1 MDQFEIVPAG
11 ARDPAPY
18 IVQDADGLGG
28 GGGGE
33 IDTVAALKR
42 RKGLIALVVGGVALL
57 AFLATRLMTPLYEA
71 EAGIMF
77 QPRELTPMGTPTQ
90 IGTMLPSEETA
101 RKNEIA
107 VIRSRELADAVVNR
121 LQLDRLAEFN
131 PSLRPPSPTEQALEQ
146 ARAAVAS
153 WAERLP
159 DAIAAPIAAMVMK
172 QPEAWTPDRI
182 RNEVIERFQRR
193 LETSSADASRV
204 VGIRFYSEDAQ
215 RSTLIANTIAETFID
230 RKRARDLAGAE
241 ALVGNLTQEIAALN
255 RDIQDSE
262 RKVDERKLS
271 LGLSANGTRAL
282 EERLAELGRQL
293 MAATAE
299 RVRAEA
305 QFAEAEQARSSGD
318 LQSAAQVLGSSLI
331 QRLQEAQAVAT
342 ARAGQLSLRYQ
353 ENHPQMQAAR
363 QELRDI
369 RAKLAEEMNK
379 IQTARLNAVA
389 IGRATEDG
397 LHRQVDQ
404 LRDLLAKANAA
415 QVDVG
420 VLEREVET
428 KRALMP
434 QLTTRLNSVNAQI
447 DYLRNRGADT
457 EVISQAVVPRRASYP
472 PVLAIMATAVIMAAG
487 GAGILAVLLER
498 ADNTIQSTAQL
509 RRMTPLRVVGTLPV
523 VRRRGGSRRRTGA
536 PAAEVLNGGDSSFQE
551 HLRTI
556 ALRSGAC
563 GPASAKVLLI
573 TSAVSGEGKSSTASS
588 LARLLSLSGRRTVI
602 VDADLRAPTL
612 HRIFG
617 LPQGPGLAEC
627 IEEGLDPGEVIQGDA
642 ATGTHVIA
650 AGRVRGASSDLLQSR
665 RMQDLLG
672 ELALHYDNVII
683 DSPPV
688 LAVYDSNI
696 LARLADRT
704 LMIVRWRST
713 QSATLATALQRLAD
727 DNVPVDGIVLSQV
740 DGRKYSVYGYADSEA
755 FSPGFR
761 KYYTN

>member
-11 ARDPAPY
+11 VRDPAPY
-18 IVQDADGLGG
+18 VVQDADGSG

-42 RKGLIALVVGGVALL
+42 RKGLIALVVAGVALL

-77 QPRELTPMGTPTQ
+77 KPRELTPMGTPTQ

-121 LQLDRLAEFN
+121 LQLDQLAEFN
-131 PSLRPPSPTEQALEQ
+131 PALRPPSQLDRLADT
-146 ARAAVAS
+146 ARTTIAS
-153 WAERLP
+153 WAEPLP
-159 DAIAAPIAAMVMK
+159 DALAAPIAALTQK
-172 QPEAWTPDRI
+172 QPEDWTPDRI

-215 RSTLIANTIAETFID
+215 RSTLIANTIAEAFID

-241 ALVGNLTQEIAALN
+241 ALVASLTQEIAALN
-255 RDIQDSE
+255 HDIQDSE

-282 EERLAELGRQL
+282 EERLAELSRQL

-305 QFAEAEQARSSGD
+305 QFAEAQQLRNAGD
-318 LQSAAQVLGSSLI
+318 LQAAAQVLGSSLI

-342 ARAGQLSLRYQ
+342 ARAGQLALRYQ

-389 IGRATEDG
+389 IGKATEEG

-404 LRDLLAKANAA
+404 LKDQMAKANAA

-420 VLEREVET
+420 VMEREVEA

-434 QLTTRLNSVNAQI
+434 QLTARLNSVNAQI

-457 EVISQAVVPRRASYP
+457 EVLSQAVVPRRASYP
-472 PVLAIMATAVIMAAG
+472 PTLAIMATAVIMAAG
-487 GAGILAVLLER
+487 GGGILAVMLER
-498 ADNTIQSTAQL
+498 ADNTIQSTSQL
-509 RRMTPLRVVGTLPV
+509 RRMTPLRVIGTLPV
-523 VRRRGGSRRRTGA
+523 IRRRTGSRGRRGP
-536 PAAEVLNGGDSSFQE
+536 PAAEVLNGGDTSFQE

-563 GPASAKVLLI
+563 GPASAKVMLI

-588 LARLLSLSGRRTVI
+588 LARMLSLSGRRTI
-602 VDADLRAPTL
+602 ILDADLRAPML

-617 LPQGPGLAEC
+617 LQRGPGLAEC
-627 IEEGLDPGEVIQGDA
+627 IEEGLGLEDVIQRDE

-650 AGRVRGASSDLLQSR
+650 AGHARGASSDVLQSR
-665 RMQDLLG
+665 RMQDLVG

-696 LARLADRT
+696 LARLVDRT

-713 QSATLATALQRLAD
+713 HSSTLATALQRLSD

-740 DGRKYSVYGYADSEA
+740 DGRKYSVYGYSDSEV

>member
-11 ARDPAPY
+11 VRDPAPY
-18 IVQDADGLGG
+18 VVQDADGP

-42 RKGLIALVVGGVALL
+42 RKGLIALVVAGVALL

-71 EAGIMF
+71 EAGIMV

-107 VIRSRELADAVVNR
+107 VIRSRELADAVVTR
-121 LQLDRLAEFN
+121 LQLDQLPEFN
-131 PSLRPPSPTEQALEQ
+131 PALRPPSPIDRLVDA
-146 ARAAVAS
+146 ARTTIAS

-159 DAIAAPIAAMVMK
+159 DEIAAPVAALALK
-172 QPEAWTPDRI
+172 QPEDWTPDRI

-241 ALVGNLTQEIAALN
+241 ALVVNLTQEIGALN
-255 RDIQDSE
+255 HDIQDSE
-262 RKVDERKLS
+262 RKVDERKLA

-282 EERLAELGRQL
+282 EERLAELSHQL

-305 QFAEAEQARSSGD
+305 QFAEAQQARNSGD
-318 LQSAAQVLGSSLI
+318 LQAAAQVLGSSLI

-342 ARAGQLSLRYQ
+342 ARAGQLALRYQ

-369 RAKLAEEMNK
+369 RAKLGEEMNK

-389 IGRATEDG
+389 IGKATEAG
-397 LHRQVDQ
+397 LHRQVDELKAQ
-404 LRDLLAKANAA
+404 MAKANAA

-420 VLEREVET
+420 VMEREVEA

-434 QLTTRLNSVNAQI
+434 QLTARLNSVNAQI
-447 DYLRNRGADT
+447 DYLKNRGADT
-457 EVISQAVVPRRASYP
+457 EVLSQAVVPRRASYP
-472 PVLAIMATAVIMAAG
+472 PTLAIMATAVIMAAG
-487 GAGILAVLLER
+487 GGGILAVMLER
-498 ADNTIQSTAQL
+498 ADNTIQSTSQL
-509 RRMTPLRVVGTLPV
+509 RRMTPLRVIGTLPV
-523 VRRRGGSRRRTGA
+523 VRRRRTGSRGRRGL
-536 PAAEVLNGGDSSFQE
+536 PAAEVLNGGDTAFQE

-556 ALRSGAC
+556 ALRSGVC
-563 GPASAKVLLI
+563 GPASAKVMLI

-588 LARLLSLSGRRTVI
+588 LARMLSLSGRRTI
-602 VDADLRAPTL
+602 IIDADLRAPML

-617 LPQGPGLAEC
+617 LGSGPGLAEC
-627 IEEGLDPGEVIQGDA
+627 IEEGLGLEEVIQRDE
-642 ATGTHVIA
+642 ATGTDVIA
-650 AGRVRGASSDLLQSR
+650 AGQARGASSDVLQSR
-665 RMQDLLG
+665 RMQELVG

-696 LARLADRT
+696 LARLVDRT

-713 QSATLATALQRLAD
+713 HSSTLATALQRLSD

-740 DGRKYSVYGYADSEA
+740 DGRKYSVYGYPDSEV

>member
-11 ARDPAPY
+11 VREPVPY
-18 IVQDADGLGG
+18 VVQDADS
-28 GGGGE
+28 GGGE

-42 RKGLIALVVGGVALL
+42 RRVLITLVVAAVALL
-57 AFLATRLMTPLYEA
+57 AFLVTRLMTPLYEA
-71 EAGIMF
+71 EAGVMF
-77 QPRELTPMGTPTQ
+77 KPRELMPMGAPTQ

-107 VIRSRELADAVVNR
+107 IIRSRELAEAVVNR
-121 LQLDRLAEFN
+121 LRLDQLPEFN
-131 PSLRPPSPTEQALEQ
+131 PALRSPSQFEHIVDGV
-146 ARAAVAS
+146 RAKIAG

-159 DAIAAPIAAMVMK
+159 DVLAAPVAAVALK
-172 QPEAWTPDRI
+172 QPDVWTPERI

-204 VGIRFYSEDAQ
+204 VGIRFYAEEAQ
-215 RSTLIANTIAETFID
+215 RATLIANTVAETFID
-230 RKRARDLAGAE
+230 RKRERDLAGAE
-241 ALVGNLTQEIAALN
+241 ALVTSLTQEIAALN

-262 RKVDERKLS
+262 RKVDERRLS

-282 EERLAELGRQL
+282 EERLAELSRQL

-305 QFAEAEQARSSGD
+305 QFAEAQQLRNSGD
-318 LQSAAQVLGSSLI
+318 LQSAAQVLGSPLI
-331 QRLQEAQAVAT
+331 QRLQEAQAAAT

-353 ENHPQMQAAR
+353 ENHPQMQASR

-369 RAKLAEEMNK
+369 RAKLAEEMGK
-379 IQTARLNAVA
+379 IQNARLNAVA
-389 IGRATEDG
+389 IGKATEEG
-397 LHRQVDQ
+397 LRRQVEQLKDQ
-404 LRDLLAKANAA
+404 MAKANAA

-420 VLEREVET
+420 VMEREVEA

-434 QLTTRLNSVNAQI
+434 QLTARLNSVNAQI
-447 DYLRNRGADT
+447 DYLKNRGADA
-457 EVISQAVVPRRASYP
+457 EVISQAVAPRFPSYP
-472 PVLAIMATAVIMAAG
+472 PTLAIMATAIVMAAG
-487 GAGILAVLLER
+487 GGGILAVLLER
-498 ADNTIQSTAQL
+498 ADNTIQSTSQL

-523 VRRRGGSRRRTGA
+523 VRRRRRRGP
-536 PAAEVLNGGDSSFQE
+536 PAAEVFQGGDTAFQE

-556 ALRSGAC
+556 ALRSGVC
-563 GPASAKVLLI
+563 GPASAKVMLI

-588 LARLLSLSGRRTVI
+588 LARMLALSGRRTII
-602 VDADLRAPTL
+602 VDADLRAPVL

-617 LPQGPGLAEC
+617 LHRGPGLAEF
-627 IEEGLDPGEVIQGDA
+627 IEEGRGLEEVIQLDEA
-642 ATGTHVIA
+642 SGTHIIA
-650 AGRVRGASSDLLQSR
+650 AGQANGPSANLLQSH
-665 RMQDLLG
+665 RMQ
-672 ELALHYDNVII
+672 ELISHLAVHYDNVII

-688 LAVYDSNI
+688 LAVVDSHI
-696 LARLADRT
+696 LARLVDRT

-713 QSATLATALQRLAD
+713 QSSTLTTALQRLAD

-740 DGRKYSVYGYADSEA
+740 DGRKYSVYGYADSEV
-755 FSPGFR
+755 FSNGFR

>member
-11 ARDPAPY
+11 VRDPAPY
-18 IVQDADGLGG
+18 VVQDADGP

-42 RKGLIALVVGGVALL
+42 RKGLIALVVAGVALL
-57 AFLATRLMTPLYEA
+57 AFLVTRLMTPLYEA

-77 QPRELTPMGTPTQ
+77 KPHELTPMGTPTQ

-107 VIRSRELADAVVNR
+107 VIRSRELADAVVTR
-121 LQLDRLAEFN
+121 LQLDQLPEFN
-131 PSLRPPSPTEQALEQ
+131 PALRPPSQIDHLLDT
-146 ARAAVAS
+146 ARTTIAS

-159 DAIAAPIAAMVMK
+159 DEIAAPIAALTLK
-172 QPEAWTPDRI
+172 QPENWTPDRI

-215 RSTLIANTIAETFID
+215 RSTLVANTIAETFID

-241 ALVGNLTQEIAALN
+241 ALVANLTQEIGTLN
-255 RDIQDSE
+255 HDIQDSE

-282 EERLAELGRQL
+282 EERLAELSRQL
-293 MAATAE
+293 MGATAE

-305 QFAEAEQARSSGD
+305 QFAEAQQVRNSGD
-318 LQSAAQVLGSSLI
+318 LQAAAQVLGSSLI
-331 QRLQEAQAVAT
+331 QRLQEAQAMAT
-342 ARAGQLSLRYQ
+342 ARAGQLALRYQ

-369 RAKLAEEMNK
+369 RAKLGEEMNK

-389 IGRATEDG
+389 IGKATEAG
-397 LHRQVDQ
+397 LHRQVDELKAQ
-404 LRDLLAKANAA
+404 MTKANAA

-420 VLEREVET
+420 IMEREVEA

-434 QLTTRLNSVNAQI
+434 QLTARLNSVNAQI
-447 DYLRNRGADT
+447 DYMKNRGADT
-457 EVISQAVVPRRASYP
+457 EVLSQAVVPRRASYP
-472 PVLAIMATAVIMAAG
+472 PTLAIMATAVIMAAG
-487 GAGILAVLLER
+487 GGGILAVMLER
-498 ADNTIQSTAQL
+498 ADNTIQSTSQL
-509 RRMTPLRVVGTLPV
+509 RRMTPLRVIGTLPV
-523 VRRRGGSRRRTGA
+523 VRRRRRRGP
-536 PAAEVLNGGDSSFQE
+536 PAAEVLNGGDTSFQE

-556 ALRSGAC
+556 ALRSGVC
-563 GPASAKVLLI
+563 GPASAKVMLI

-588 LARLLSLSGRRTVI
+588 LARMLSLSGRRTII
-602 VDADLRAPTL
+602 VDADLRAPVL

-617 LPQGPGLAEC
+617 LQRGPGLAEC
-627 IEEGLDPGEVIQGDA
+627 IEEGLGLEEVIQRDE

-650 AGRVRGASSDLLQSR
+650 AGQARGASSDVLQSR
-665 RMQDLLG
+665 RMQDLVG

-696 LARLADRT
+696 LARLVDRT

-713 QSATLATALQRLAD
+713 HSSTLATALQRLSD

-740 DGRKYSVYGYADSEA
+740 DGRKYSVYGYPDSEV

-761 KYYTN
+761 KYYQN